1 MKHLNVRDLE
11 QINLEKEN
19 IPVLELPSK
28 GGLTKKGIAEFH
40 KKEIKKLTQ
49 DLFNVIDGVYNI
61 K

>member
-19 IPVLELPSK
+19 IPVLELP
-28 GGLTKKGIAEFH
+28 LMGINQKRH
-40 KKEIKKLTQ
+40 RRIPKKEIKKLTQ
-49 DLFNVIDGVYNI
+49 DLVNVIDGVYNI